1 MSRVS
6 TVGAVCLI
14 VAVSSLW
21 NSSVCSAQK
30 AQKTEIPNMQDLSR
44 VAIQELKETQTPGA
58 VIAIVSG
65 DKVIF
70 TKAYGIADIETG
82 EPTSPD
88 MLFQIGSTT
97 KMFVAASLLNLSRN
111 GRLTLD
117 APIGSYLKDLGPQL
131 SQVTAHQLL
140 THTAGLIDKLDDV
153 GSPDE
158 SSLASGVRSFV
169 TDGAFFTQPGQVFS
183 YSSLDYD
190 VAGLL
195 MQRIAGKP
203 FADVMQDE
211 VFDPLGMS
219 KTTFRLTT
227 AVTFPLAVGNVA
239 PNKVWR
245 PIEDRTAEW
254 GSGGLLYSNVHDLAQ
269 FAIAFM
275 NGGKLDGRQVL
286 DPSVIREM
294 STGYTTILTRFTNGQ
309 YGYGLMLHDYRGLHV
324 VEHHGSV
331 PGFGCTFEMVPEYHF
346 AFIALYNRQD
356 AAGGRLKKT
365 EEKAFSMFMPLTP
378 PTVEATQT
386 PMAISQAEMLSYVGK
401 YRYGHE
407 STIQIVV
414 HNGKLETDDG
424 VPIIKVGDHQFL
436 FMNPHDPPTQFW
448 IGRGVDGR
456 HQYLHISLHAWEKTS

>member
-1 MSRVS
+1 MIRIK
-6 TVGAVCLI
+6 TTGIVCLI
-14 VAVSSLW
+14 VALCSFW
-21 NSSVCSAQK
+21 NIVVGFGQEAQC
-30 AQKTEIPNMQDLSR
+30 QEVPNMQSLLET
-44 VAIQELKETQTPGA
+44 ANQELKESQTPGA

-65 DKVIF
+65 DRVVF
-70 TKAYGIADIETG
+70 TKAFGIADIETG

-97 KMFVAASLLNLSRN
+97 KMFVAASLLNLSR
-111 GRLTLD
+111 GGKLALD
-117 APIGSYLKDLGPQL
+117 GPIGTYLKDLGPRL
-131 SQVTAHQLL
+131 SQVTTHQLL

-158 SSLASGVRSFV
+158 SSLTSGVHSFV
-169 TDGAFFTQPGQVFS
+169 TENSFFTQPGQVFS
-183 YSSLDYD
+183 YSSLGYD

-195 MQRIAGKP
+195 MQQAAGKP
-203 FADVMQDE
+203 FADVMQAE

-227 AVTFPLAVGNVA
+227 AITFPLAVGNVA

-245 PIEDRTAEW
+245 PIEDKTVEW

-286 DPSVIREM
+286 DPSVIDEM
-294 STGYTTILTRFTNGQ
+294 STAYTTIPSRFTNGQ

-365 EEKAFSMFMPLTP
+365 EEKAFSMFMPVAP
-378 PTVEATQT
+378 PTAEGTQT
-386 PMAISQAEMLSYVGK
+386 AMRISEAEMLSYVGK
-401 YRYGHE
+401 YRHGHE
-407 STIQIVV
+407 STIAIVI

-448 IGRGVDGR
+448 IVRGIDGR
-456 HQYLHISLHAWEKTS
+456 HQYLHMSLHAWEKTS